1 MGRRE
6 TRKHLPIDD
15 SFWVWLDSPE
25 TPMHVAALAI
35 FEPNDD
41 PAVAQRVVAG
51 FRKRTDV
58 DPRFRSVIRMRR
70 FPRRARREPAD
81 DIDVDRHLRHHA
93 LSGSDGETELA
104 QLISGLQSNRIDMRR
119 PPWEVHVIEGLPG
132 NRFAVYL
139 KAHHA
144 LINGVD
150 AVRLLGRSLTTDADA
165 TALTPVWTIG
175 RPRPQPTTSDG
186 RARAARPIRAK
197 VLFAALRAV
206 GTLFCAR
213 PTNSAL
219 TSPFA
224 APRSPLNVGVG
235 PRREVCTA
243 SIDLGTIED
252 LSKAS
257 GTSRNDIVLTAC
269 STALRRYLLD
279 IDGLPDK
286 PLIAGCPVSI
296 AAPDGSSADSSI
308 GIMFADLATDR
319 ADPGARL
326 LRISRSTTAA
336 KQHQAALP
344 HPALVPYAVLAM
356 APHTIRQVVSGAVD
370 RSAPMFNLIISNVPG
385 PSEPRYLA
393 GARMVGLY
401 PLSLLFKGDALN
413 ITAVSYAGRLNL
425 GFTACPTALPRVQ
438 LLTRYV
444 EEAFEELEIRHA
456 AAVADLPSSA

>member
-1 MGRRE
+1 
-6 TRKHLPIDD
+6 
-15 SFWVWLDSPE
+15 
-25 TPMHVAALAI
+25 MHVAALAI
-35 FEPNDD
+35 FEPDD
-41 PAVAQRVVAG
+41 ESASAVAERVVAG

-81 DIDVDRHLRHHA
+81 IDIDRHLRHHA
-93 LSGSDGETELA
+93 LSGLDSETELA
-104 QLISGLQSNRIDMRR
+104 QLISHLQSNRLDMRR

-144 LINGVD
+144 LINGVE
-150 AVRLLGRSLTTDADA
+150 AVRLLGRSLATDADA

-175 RPRPQPTTSDG
+175 RPRPQPTASDG
-186 RARAARPIRAK
+186 RARASRAR
-197 VLFAALRAV
+197 VVFAALRAV
-206 GTLFCAR
+206 GTLYRAR

-243 SIDLGTIED
+243 SIDLATIKD

-257 GTSRNDIVLTAC
+257 GTSLNDILLTAC
-269 STALRRYLLD
+269 STALRRFLLD

-296 AAPDGSSADSSI
+296 APPEGSSADSSI

-326 LRISRSTTAA
+326 LTISRSTTAA
-336 KQHQAALP
+336 KEHQAALP
-344 HPALVPYAVLAM
+344 HAALVPYAVLAM
-356 APHTIRQVVSGAVD
+356 APHTIRQVVSGA
-370 RSAPMFNLIISNVPG
+370 ST
-385 PSEPRYLA
+385 
-393 GARMVGLY
+393 ARRRC
-401 PLSLLFKGDALN
+401 S
-413 ITAVSYAGRLNL
+413 T
-425 GFTACPTALPRVQ
+425 
-438 LLTRYV
+438 
-444 EEAFEELEIRHA
+444 
-456 AAVADLPSSA
+456 